1 MSLLLTSPAFEHND
15 FIPDEFTCHGLD
27 CPPPLAW
34 ENAPPNTKSFV
45 IIMDDPDALGGL
57 WVHWVLFNI
66 PASYNELDAAIDV
79 PDSAISV
86 KNSWGKTGYGD
97 HAHQAEHIDIIL
109 GYMLWIL
116 FYLWMK
122 KQQRKTLNMLCK
134 AIFLRQVSS
143 FVNILKSNPS

>member
-27 CPPPLAW
+27 RPPPLAW

-66 PASYNELDAAIDV
+66 PANYNELDAAIDL
-79 PDSAISV
+79 PDSAVSV
-86 KNSWGKTGYGD
+86 KNSWGKTGYGGPCPLE
-97 HAHQAEHIDIIL
+97 EHIDIFL
-109 GYMLWIL
+109 GYMLWIS
-116 FYLWMK
+116 FYL
-122 KQQRKTLNMLCK
+122 
-134 AIFLRQVSS
+134 
-143 FVNILKSNPS
+143 

>member
-27 CPPPLAW
+27 RPPPLAW

-66 PASYNELDAAIDV
+66 PASYNELDAAIDL
-79 PDSAISV
+79 PDSAVSV
-86 KNSWGKTGYGD
+86 KNSWGKTGYGGPCPPRGTHRYFFRLYALD
-97 HAHQAEHIDIIL
+97 TFLSLDEKATKKDVEYAMQGHILETSELI
-109 GYMLWIL
+109 
-116 FYLWMK
+116 
-122 KQQRKTLNMLCK
+122 CK
-134 AIFLRQVSS
+134 YTKL
-143 FVNILKSNPS
+143 

>member
-27 CPPPLAW
+27 RPPPLAW

-66 PASYNELDAAIDV
+66 PANYNELDAAIDL
-79 PDSAISV
+79 PDSAVSV
-86 KNSWGKTGYGD
+86 KNSWGKTGYGGPCPPRGT
-97 HAHQAEHIDIIL
+97 HRYFL
-109 GYMLWIL
+109 GYMLWIS
-116 FYLWMK
+116 FYL
-122 KQQRKTLNMLCK
+122 
-134 AIFLRQVSS
+134 
-143 FVNILKSNPS
+143 